1 MTRTFSFDL
10 DLSQLALREL
20 VPRAQQGDRAAFGEL
35 FRRYERAVLATA
47 LRRLGNEAEAQELCQ
62 EVFVQA
68 LRKLHQLRE
77 PECLGAW
84 LRSMTTRMAINRAVR
99 RAPVIDMEPVTL
111 DGACVERETPLSE
124 ALSHERATAVRAG
137 LRRLRRLDRETLE
150 AFYVEGRS
158 LAEMSQQFASPLG
171 TIKRR
176 LHVARKRLAA
186 ELAEVEG
193 VAV

>member
-1 MTRTFSFDL
+1 MTQLLRTPFEQF
-10 DLSQLALREL
+10 QLREL
-20 VPRAQQGDRAAFGEL
+20 VLRAQDGDREAFGEL
-35 FRRYERAVLATA
+35 FERYERAVYATA
-47 LRRLGNEAEAQELCQ
+47 LRRLRNEAEAQELCQ

-77 PECLGAW
+77 PDCFGSW

-99 RAPVIDMEPVTL
+99 RGPVVDAEPATL
-111 DGACVERETPLSE
+111 DGVCVETRTPLSN
-124 ALSHERATAVRAG
+124 ALVQERATAVRAG
-137 LRRLRRLDRETLE
+137 LRRLRDLDRRTLV

-158 LAEMSQQFASPLG
+158 LLEMSREFESPLG

-176 LHVARKRLAA
+176 LHVARKRLAQ
-186 ELAEVEG
+186 ELQSLET